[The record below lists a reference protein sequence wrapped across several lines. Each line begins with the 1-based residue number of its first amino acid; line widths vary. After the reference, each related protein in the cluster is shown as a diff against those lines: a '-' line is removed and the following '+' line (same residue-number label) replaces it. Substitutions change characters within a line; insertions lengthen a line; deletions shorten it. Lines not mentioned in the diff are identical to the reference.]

1 MNTSD
6 TIQLISVA
14 VALFASVSSIVMYA
28 ISARKSAKAQC
39 EASRAYLSFMIE
51 SLDPQKN
58 VYYML
63 IKNYGNA
70 PAKLNNIIYPD
81 ELKQKQ
87 LNHIQY
93 PLWSGFERNRK
104 MTIFPHETI
113 YFPFVIDGLPLSEF
127 TITYTYSTLG
137 KKYTEQVTLD
147 LGVAEQNRRFQNP
160 KTMLHLF

>member
-1 MNTSD
+1 MSTSD
-6 TIQLISVA
+6 SIQLVSVA

-63 IKNYGNA
+63 IKNYGNS
-70 PAKLNNIIYPD
+70 PAKLNDIIYPP

-87 LNHIQY
+87 LNHIQN
-93 PLWSGFERNRK
+93 PLWLGFENNRK

-113 YFPFVIDGLPLSEF
+113 YFTFVIDGLPLSEF
-127 TITYTYSTLG
+127 TITYVYYTLR
-137 KKYTEQVTLD
+137 KKHTEQVTLN
-147 LGVAEQNRRFQNP
+147 LGVAAQNRKFQNP
-160 KTMLHLF
+160 KIMLR

>member
-1 MNTSD
+1 MEISD
-6 TIQLISVA
+6 KIQLVSVA

-28 ISARKSAKAQC
+28 ISARKSSKAQC

-51 SLDPQKN
+51 SLDPQMN

-63 IKNYGNA
+63 IKNYGNS
-70 PAKLNNIIYPD
+70 PATLKNIIYPP

-87 LNHIQY
+87 LNHIQN
-93 PLWSGFERNRK
+93 PLWLGLENNRK

-127 TITYTYSTLG
+127 TITYVYSTL
-137 KKYTEQVTLD
+137 KKDRTERATLN
-147 LGVAEQNRRFQNP
+147 LEVAAQNRKFQNP
-160 KTMLHLF
+160 KALIR